1 MAEPVTTIGIGA
13 IAAYLG
19 KDGLSKL
26 LGPTADY
33 LGSEL
38 KVFTEK
44 RIENVGR
51 IFKSAED
58 KLGSDISE
66 NGSVPPKVL
75 KTIINE
81 GSYSSESLAVE
92 YFGGVLASSRTEI
105 DRDDRGARIAR
116 QLDNLSS
123 YQLRSHYII
132 YSTIAKTCDIG
143 GEALNNNAGRRKCQI
158 LMPVQE
164 YAEAMEFTQQEWGNP
179 QLLSHIFQGLS
190 ADGLIAAT
198 WGFGPSEHLQQYL
211 NNGQLKLED
220 DFIGLV
226 CEPTISGIE
235 LFLWGFGKGECSLN
249 DIFESS
255 FHENLLEDIKPID
268 NAVQSGK

>member
-1 MAEPVTTIGIGA
+1 MPEPVTTIGISA

-33 LGSEL
+33 LGGEL

-44 RIENVGR
+44 RIENIGR
-51 IFKSAED
+51 IFKNAED
-58 KLGSDISE
+58 KLGTDISK

-81 GSYSSESLAVE
+81 GSYLSEKLAIE

-105 DRDDRGARIAR
+105 GRDDRGARIAR

-132 YSTIAKTCDIG
+132 YSAIAKACDIG
-143 GEALNNNAGRRKCQI
+143 DDLLNTSVGRRKCQI
-158 LMPVQE
+158 VIPFEE
-164 YAEAMEFTQQEWGNP
+164 YYEAMEFTQQEYDNP

-190 ADGLIAAT
+190 ADGLIDDS
-198 WGFGPSEHLQQYL
+198 WGTGPSNYLQQYL
-211 NNGQLKLED
+211 NNKQIKLHD
-220 DFIGLV
+220 DFNGIV
-226 CEPTISGIE
+226 CEPTIAGVE
-235 LFLWGFGKGECSLN
+235 LFLWGFGKGECRLN
-249 DIFESS
+249 DIFDKS
-255 FHENLLEDIKPID
+255 FHENFLEDIKLI
-268 NAVQSGK
+268 NNLVQSGK

>member
-1 MAEPVTTIGIGA
+1 MPEPVTTIGIGA

-33 LGSEL
+33 LGGEL
-38 KVFTEK
+38 KVFTAK

-51 IFKSAED
+51 IFKNAED
-58 KLGSDISE
+58 KLGTDISE
-66 NGSVPPKVL
+66 SGSVPPKVL

-81 GSYSSESLAVE
+81 GSYSSETLAIE

-105 DRDDRGARIAR
+105 GRDDRGARIAR

-132 YSTIAKTCDIG
+132 YSAIAKTCDIG
-143 GEALNNNAGRRKCQI
+143 TEVLNNVAGRRKCQI

-164 YAEAMEFTQQEWGNP
+164 YAEAMEFTQQEWDNP

-190 ADGLIAAT
+190 ADGLIT
-198 WGFGPSEHLQQYL
+198 DSWGFGHPTHLQQYL
-211 NNGQLKLED
+211 YNSQIKLQD
-220 DFIGLV
+220 DFQGLV
-226 CEPTISGIE
+226 CEPTIAGIE
-235 LFLWGFGKGECSLN
+235 LFLWGFGKGKCHLN
-249 DIFESS
+249 DIFDKS
-255 FHENLLEDIKPID
+255 FHKCFLEDIKSVT
-268 NAVQSGK
+268 NVVQSGK